1 MFFFLVVSIH
11 AQQKIVVDL
20 TGKGNFTSI
29 QSAINSLS
37 DSAKKER
44 IIYVKNGV
52 YREKIFLAKH
62 NIV

>member
-1 MFFFLVVSIH
+1 VSIH

-37 DSAKKER
+37 DSAKKKEAFLLKMEFIER
-44 IIYVKNGV
+44 
-52 YREKIFLAKH
+52 RFS
-62 NIV
+62 